1 MTSRSR
7 FLGLALALGC
17 AKPLVRPQPPAFG
30 ELASYAAAVRPYA
43 GCWAVHISEPDPN
56 DGLAELIV
64 LELDTTV
71 VSRTGEVEPQAL
83 RALGRGG
90 VRRYDRDSPPE
101 FMWYLGARQPD
112 TVTVAVGGLSFPG
125 WRLTPQADSLV
136 GRMFHFWDLGGV
148 ETNGGP
154 VSARRVACR

>member
-1 MTSRSR
+1 MTTRRWLLS
-7 FLGLALALGC
+7 LALVLGC
-17 AKPLVRPQPPAFG
+17 AKPLVRPQPPAFSDLG
-30 ELASYAAAVRPYA
+30 SYAIAVRPYA

-71 VSRTGEVEPQAL
+71 VSRTAEVEPHAL

-90 VRRYDRDSPPE
+90 VRGYDRESPPE
-101 FMWYLGARQPD
+101 FMWYLAARHPD
-112 TVTVAVGGLSFPG
+112 TVTVSFGGLSFPG
-125 WRLTPQADSLV
+125 WRLTPQADSMV

-148 ETNGGP
+148 ETDGGP
-154 VSARRVACR
+154 VSARRVTCR